1 MKRLIALVSLILIK
15 SSTVLASHQNQTAG
29 GATLPSY
36 ESSYETIIFILA
48 PLIIFTLFL
57 NELMQL
63 YLSRRY
69 SDSALNN
76 AEDYL
81 QYTLIGSGF
90 VVAMALFT
98 RVFHSLPNLPTEVYA
113 GLLVALALATAGI
126 KERKKVLEKVEELR

>member
-1 MKRLIALVSLILIK
+1 MALAILISIK
-15 SSTVLASHQNQTAG
+15 SSAVLASHQTQTTG
-29 GATLPSY
+29 GSTLPSY

-69 SDSALNN
+69 SDSALKKP
-76 AEDYL
+76 EDYL

-90 VVAMALFT
+90 VVTMTLFT
-98 RVFHSLPNLPTEVYA
+98 RVFHSLPDLSTEVYT
-113 GLLVALALATAGI
+113 GLMIGLTLVTAGI
-126 KERKKVLEKVEELR
+126 KERKTVLEKIRENV